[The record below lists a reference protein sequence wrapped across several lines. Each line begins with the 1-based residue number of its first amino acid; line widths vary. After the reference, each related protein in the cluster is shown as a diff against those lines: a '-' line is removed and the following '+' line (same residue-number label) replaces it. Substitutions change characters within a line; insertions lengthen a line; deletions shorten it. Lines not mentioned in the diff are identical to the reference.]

1 MVSFFVLANQKT
13 HFLKSKLYA
22 ERIMTPVEV
31 VVVVYLFVVIEV
43 VRVLVEGVII
53 VISYYLN

>member
-13 HFLKSKLYA
+13 HFLKNKLYA

-31 VVVVYLFVVIEV
+31 VVVVCLFVVIEV

-53 VISYYLN
+53 VLSYYLN